1 MSIDFLRRC
10 ELIIGPLAD
19 WQGGSGVGDA
29 IRIVADG
36 TNERLRVAFSATKT
50 LTGDPNKCEVMIY
63 NLSTSLRQAM
73 RGELLRVQ
81 VLAGY
86 ESSEPALV
94 AYGALQESV
103 STRSGADIITKL
115 VILDGYG
122 GMVRGV
128 YSRSWGGAVPV
139 SRVVEDIAKS
149 LPGVTVGRVSV
160 PGSLGARGAS
170 LVGSATSQLN
180 RLADQFGFSWS
191 VQDGVFQAVSDSGT
205 TGTVQVFDA
214 DVNLIGA
221 TPKLDGTS
229 TGVEIAARFTPGVK
243 PGDIVRVRSRVAPDL
258 SGDYKASS
266 VALSFDSH
274 GAADIKIQAFKA

>member
-10 ELIIGPLAD
+10 ELVIGPLAD

-36 TNERLRVAFSATKT
+36 TNDRLRVAFSATKT

-63 NLSTSLRQAM
+63 NLGPSLRQAM

-86 ESSEPALV
+86 ETGEPALV

-115 VILDGYG
+115 VVLDGYG

-128 YSRSWGGAVPV
+128 YSRSWAGSAPV
-139 SRVVEDIAKS
+139 ARVVEDIAKTM
-149 LPGVTVGRVSV
+149 PGVTVGRVTV
-160 PGSLGARGAS
+160 PGQLAARGSA
-170 LVGSATSQLN
+170 LVGSSTAQLN

-191 VQDGVFQAVSDSGT
+191 VQDGVFQAVPDNATSGT
-205 TGTVQVFDA
+205 VWPFDA
-214 DVNLIGA
+214 DVNLLSV

-229 TGVEIAARFTPGVK
+229 SGVEIAARFTPGVK